1 MKDESRDKT
10 AKKNKLTIISEM
22 DELKVIANNHFLMK
36 RYSEAI
42 KAAEE
47 IINLALEVKM
57 DSIIREQEEFITKI
71 YKIVETD
78 KLALIILDDFDQ
90 IKKKYEELSK
100 KNKFQEAH
108 QLIDEF
114 KEKYNEFYD
123 LTLIDSLN
131 NFLQKEKRRWHRFKN
146 EESSIKLLEP
156 LEIQFNSY
164 IHTNNIPLAKD
175 SLERAKKILEDV
187 SLDYIIDKWKN
198 FEIKYSELRT
208 KYELKLDFE
217 KKIETLSNLTEEY
230 KFQEANSLLSELISV
245 SEERGF
251 IEYKDILSAKKRN
264 IEDAK
269 GKYEKLLSDIR
280 RLEDQVKDNL
290 NKAQYNSAMDKCS
303 QIIKIARFVGEE
315 GYLRKYEKEKES
327 IEANIRNFN
336 RFLLLKD
343 TISKESNIA
352 VEKINQDEF
361 IEALEKYKIILNNI
375 QEYLEEK
382 E

>member
-1 MKDESRDKT
+1 
-10 AKKNKLTIISEM
+10 M
-22 DELKVIANNHFLMK
+22 DELKVIANNHLLMK

-42 KAAEE
+42 KAAEK

-78 KLALIILDDFDQ
+78 KLALIILDDFEQ
-90 IKKKYEELSK
+90 IKKKYQELSK

-108 QLIDEF
+108 QLIEEF

-131 NFLQKEKRRWHRFKN
+131 NFLQKEKRRWDRFRN

-164 IHTNNIPLAKD
+164 IHTNNITLAED
-175 SLERAKKILEDV
+175 SLEKAKKILENV

-198 FEIKYSELRT
+198 FEIKYSELKS

-217 KKIETLSNLTEEY
+217 KKVETLSNLTEEY
-230 KFQEANSLLSELISV
+230 KFQEANSLLSELMTV
-245 SEERGF
+245 SEQRGF

-269 GKYEKLLSDIR
+269 GKYEKLLGDIR
-280 RLEDQVKDNL
+280 SLENQVKDNI
-290 NKAQYNSAMDKCS
+290 NKAQYDSAMEKCS
-303 QIIKIARFVGEE
+303 QIIKIARFIGEE
-315 GYLRKYEKEKES
+315 KYLRKYKMEKEI
-327 IEANIRNFN
+327 IEGEIRDYN

-343 TISKESNIA
+343 TITKEANSA
-352 VEKINQDEF
+352 VEKINQDEL
-361 IEALEKYKIILNNI
+361 IEALEKYKSILNNI